1 MNESPN
7 LRNLIGIFGLI
18 FGLAVYGI
26 LIAELSTH
34 LGTMPFVVEVI
45 FYIIAGLIW
54 LWPARALLR
63 WMLAGNLER

>member
-1 MNESPN
+1 MNETPN
-7 LRNLIGIFGLI
+7 LRNLIGVLGLI
-18 FGLAVYGI
+18 FGLGVYGL

-34 LGTMPFVVEVI
+34 LGNMPFVVEVI

>member
-1 MNESPN
+1 
-7 LRNLIGIFGLI
+7 
-18 FGLAVYGI
+18 VYG
-26 LIAELSTH
+26 LVIAELSTH
-34 LGTMPFVVEVI
+34 LGNMPFVVEVI